1 MDILSVLPAD
11 TKISGCIGDDDSYV
25 PFVTTAA
32 KARENVAEVCKIHA
46 QRYENY
52 FAIGVARQP
61 TTPASYWISDAE
73 GFEAV
78 MPDLPDVILKLAT
91 ANGDVRSDWRV
102 AGFEYRGRADMDNW
116 DNDPEEWKAKAD
128 CLRKL
133 ADFLD
138 KLAGA

>member
-1 MDILSVLPAD
+1 MDILSVLPAN
-11 TKISGCIGDDDSYV
+11 TVISGSIGDDDLYV
-25 PFVTTAA
+25 SFDTTLAT
-32 KARENVAEVCKIHA
+32 AREDIAATCAIHA
-46 QRYENY
+46 EQKAEF
-52 FAIGVARQP
+52 FANGITPHA
-61 TTPASYWISDAE
+61 TTPASYWIYE
-73 GFEAV
+73 QFEAV
-78 MPDLPDVILKLAT
+78 MPDFPDVILKLAT

-102 AGFEYRGRADMDNW
+102 VGFEYRGRADMDNW